1 MQVRITILVLL
12 IGGLVFGGLQRS
24 YGQNGQGIFEY
35 INPSSFQQII
45 REEATQLGKER
56 GLAEADLQARIA
68 GALVPLTKR
77 LQKSLEKDKTLS
89 GRSSTSL
96 SAKDKQ
102 IFEGAIR
109 KKIKLLLREKDDN
122 LYWFFFPNNNDRILS
137 FHSDIQVGQDGLLQ
151 VKETIVIYNGD
162 GQESSGA
169 TNNSFAVYNN
179 DIQRGIVR
187 DFPTR
192 YLSKQG
198 FWQNMGF
205 HIKSLTQNGTPA
217 KYREENLDNGIRV
230 MVGSEDVY
238 LPSGIYTYEI
248 NYETN
253 QQLIFH
259 QDKDELYWNVN
270 GNGWV
275 FPIDSA
281 SCKIRFPEGAQ
292 IFENAC
298 YTGFQGSREQ
308 SCYSRQTGPNQ
319 IAFSTVERLVPYQ
332 GLTVAAAIQKGILQP
347 PAKSTMSSFLTDN
360 YGLTILGGLFL
371 VLAAFYTFIWSKKG
385 KDPPSGT
392 IFPQFEPPANLTA
405 ADCGYILKQ
414 KFSSELFAAALVEMA
429 VKGWLK
435 IEVTVKKFII
445 STSVYH
451 FKKPAGQP
459 SYPSTQKDYGF
470 EVRELHGQKA
480 EKGVYN
486 ATLKAKY
493 DALQGQLKNRFL
505 VRKGKSNAWNGLFIL
520 NNGYTIFGGLLI
532 FAAGFIG
539 IAFLINYYS
548 QQILIASLIL
558 LLMLVVLQI
567 FFVSIMSAYTQKG
580 REVADHIKGFKMY
593 LETAE
598 QKLLNYL
605 TPPEK
610 TLELFEKYLPYAI
623 ALGVENAWA
632 DKFDSILQKALE
644 GGYQPGYYSGN
655 SHGSFGNNFHV
666 GDLTKGISS
675 GLSSTV
681 SSASTPP
688 SSSSGG
694 SSGGGSSGG
703 GGGGGGGGGW

>member
-1 MQVRITILVLL
+1 MQIRVAFIFLF
-12 IGGLVFGGLQRS
+12 IGCMGIRTPQIS
-24 YGQNGQGIFEY
+24 YAQTGQGLFDY
-35 INPSSFQQII
+35 ITPPSFQRII

-56 GLAEADLQARIA
+56 KLADADLQARIA
-68 GALVPLTKR
+68 GALMPLTKR
-77 LQKSLEKDKTLS
+77 LQKTLEKDKSLS
-89 GRSSTSL
+89 GRSSSSY
-96 SAKDKQ
+96 SAKEKK
-102 IFEGAIR
+102 IFEGSIR
-109 KKIKLLLREKDDN
+109 KKVALLLRENDDN
-122 LYWFFFPNNNDRILS
+122 LYWLFFPNNNDRILS

-151 VKETIVIYNGD
+151 VKETIVIYNGE
-162 GQESSGA
+162 GQESSEQ
-169 TNNSFAVYNN
+169 TNNPFSVYNN

-187 DFPTR
+187 VFPTR
-192 YLSKQG
+192 YLNKKG
-198 FWQNMGF
+198 FWQNVDF

-217 KYREENLDNGIRV
+217 KYREENHNNGILV
-230 MVGSEDVY
+230 MVGSEEDY
-238 LPSGIYTYEI
+238 LSSGIYTYEI
-248 NYETN
+248 DYETN

-259 QDKDELYWNVN
+259 QNKDELYWNVN

-281 SCKIRFPEGAQ
+281 SCKIQFPEGSQ

-298 YTGFQGSREQ
+298 YTGFQGSKEQ
-308 SCYSRQTGPNQ
+308 TCYSRQTGPNQ
-319 IAFSTVERLVPYQ
+319 ITFSTNEKLAPYQ

-347 PAKSTMSSFLTDN
+347 PAKSTMRSFFTDN

-371 VLAAFYTFIWSKKG
+371 VLAAFYTFVWSKKG
-385 KDPPSGT
+385 MDPPNGT

-429 VKGWLK
+429 VNGWLK
-435 IEVTVKKFII
+435 IEVTVQKFII

-451 FKKPAGQP
+451 FEKPRGKTSIPTTKA
-459 SYPSTQKDYGF
+459 DYGF
-470 EVRELHGQKA
+470 EISELYGETAQKG
-480 EKGVYN
+480 KYN
-486 ATLKAKY
+486 ATLKTKY

-505 VRKGKSNAWNGLFIL
+505 IRKGKKNDWHGLFIL
-520 NNGYTIFGGLLI
+520 NNGYTIFGGILI

-539 IAFLINYYS
+539 MVFLINYYS
-548 QQILIASLIL
+548 QQILIATIVLFL
-558 LLMLVVLQI
+558 LVVVLQI

-580 REVADHIKGFKMY
+580 REIADHIKGFKMY

-598 QKLLNYL
+598 QKLFDFL
-605 TPPEK
+605 TPPDK

-644 GGYQPGYYSGN
+644 GGYEPGYYSGN
-655 SHGSFGNNFHV
+655 HRTNFGSNFQM